1 MAAQIIDA
9 QDALLMTSA
18 ASDPDPACVQTV
30 HHTGW
35 AEVILSRPDRK
46 NAIIGPMG
54 QELASAF
61 DQLANDDRVNLV
73 LLRGAGGAF
82 CSGLDLKAFNADPK
96 PAWLNQFPT
105 LWRGAHRALYNFDK
119 PIVGALERFAI
130 NGGAALA
137 IACDLLV
144 VGDESFLQVG
154 EVQIGMAAP
163 YNLAWLSLRHSE
175 SVNAGIALIGDRLN
189 GAQLLRLGLAH
200 SCVGDAQVL
209 NEATRLSE
217 RLASYP
223 AGALQRIKTGLR
235 ARLDHTADAWFDRFT
250 STSASPPRP
259 PASMQ
264 PTPATGGRHA

>member
-1 MAAQIIDA
+1 MS
-9 QDALLMTSA
+9 SA
-18 ASDPDPACVQTV
+18 VSPPDPACVQVV

-54 QELASAF
+54 LDLASALN
-61 DQLANDDRVNLV
+61 QLADDDQVNLV

-96 PAWLNQFPT
+96 PEWLNQFPV
-105 LWRGAHRALYNFDK
+105 LWRGAHRALFNFNK
-119 PIVGALERFAI
+119 PIIGALERFAI

-144 VGDESFLQVG
+144 VGEESFLQVG

-163 YNLAWLSLRHSE
+163 YNLAWLSLRHPE
-175 SVNAGIALIGDRLN
+175 SVSAKIALIGDRLN
-189 GAQLLRLGLAH
+189 GAQLLRLGLANT
-200 SCVGDAQVL
+200 CVRDDQVL

-223 AGALQRIKTGLR
+223 AGALQRIKAGLR
-235 ARLDHTADAWFDRFT
+235 ARLDHSADAWFDRFT
-250 STSASPPRP
+250 STSDSSPRP
-259 PASMQ
+259 PAPMQ
-264 PTPATGGRHA
+264 PAPKAGGRHA

>member
-1 MAAQIIDA
+1 MAVQISDA
-9 QDALLMTSA
+9 QDAFFMSSA
-18 ASDPDPACVQTV
+18 VSTPDPACVQVV

-46 NAIIGPMG
+46 NAITGPMG
-54 QELASAF
+54 QELAF
-61 DQLANDDRVNLV
+61 TLDQLANDDAVNLV

-96 PAWLNQFPT
+96 PDWLTQFPT
-105 LWRGAHRALYNFDK
+105 LWRGAHRALFNFNK
-119 PIVGALERFAI
+119 PIIGALERFAI

-144 VGDESFLQVG
+144 VGEASFLQVG

-163 YNLAWLSLRHSE
+163 YNLAWLSLRHPE
-175 SVNAGIALIGDRLN
+175 SANAEITLIGDRLN
-189 GAQLLRLGLAH
+189 GAQMLRLGLATT
-200 SCVGDAQVL
+200 CVGDDQVL
-209 NEATRLSE
+209 NEATRLAE

-250 STSASPPRP
+250 STSAAPPRP

-264 PTPATGGRHA
+264 PTPTTGGRHA